1 MLVVELVKAPFC
13 KNVISRVQVTP
24 STQSYDET
32 ERCTKLFVWE
42 YCVRTILAVA
52 VYSVMSE
59 LFICLGEVQEMISS
73 ILSRGTIYGTLA
85 DVVYALD

>member
-1 MLVVELVKAPFC
+1 MYQ
-13 KNVISRVQVTP
+13 VIR
-24 STQSYDET
+24 
-32 ERCTKLFVWE
+32 RE

-52 VYSVMSE
+52 VYSVITE
-59 LFICLGEVQEMISS
+59 LFICLAEAQEMISS

>member
-52 VYSVMSE
+52 VYSAV
-59 LFICLGEVQEMISS
+59 
-73 ILSRGTIYGTLA
+73 T
-85 DVVYALD
+85 

>member
-13 KNVISRVQVTP
+13 KNGISRVQVTP

-32 ERCTKLFVWE
+32 ERCTKLFAWE
-42 YCVRTILAVA
+42 YCVHTILAVA
-52 VYSVMSE
+52 DYSVITE
-59 LFICLGEVQEMISS
+59 LFICLAEAQEMISS
-73 ILSRGTIYGTLA
+73 ILFRGTIYGTLA